1 MTNKWHSKDHILSNH
16 QNSKP
21 HNIKDR
27 FRGFLPIVIDVET
40 AGFNN
45 KTDALLEMAAS
56 ILRMDENG
64 ELYIFETHEFI
75 IRPFAGAN
83 LEKAALEFTG
93 INPFD
98 PERVDIPEA
107 EALGQLF
114 SKVRKELKSVDCK
127 RAILVGH
134 NASFDQGFLNAAI
147 ERCEIKRN
155 PFHPFSSFD
164 TASLAGLAFGQT
176 VLAKA
181 CEAAGI
187 SFSNAEAHSARYDTE
202 KTAELFCDIVN
213 RWKNLGGWH
222 NASIEDA
229 NDMSSFM

>member
-1 MTNKWHSKDHILSNH
+1 MSNH
-16 QNSKP
+16 QNSNS
-21 HNIKDR
+21 HDIKDR

-45 KTDALLEMAAS
+45 KTDALLEIAAS

-64 ELYIFETHEFI
+64 EIYIHETLEFLV
-75 IRPFAGAN
+75 RPFEGAN

-93 INPFD
+93 IDPFD
-98 PERVDIPEA
+98 PERIDMPES

-114 SKVRKELKSVDCK
+114 TKVRKELKSVDCK

-134 NASFDQGFLNAAI
+134 NAAFDHGFLNSAI

-187 SFSNAEAHSARYDTE
+187 SFNNAEAHSAKYDTE
-202 KTAELFCDIVN
+202 KTAELYCEIVN
-213 RWKNLGGWH
+213 RWKRLGGWQLV
-222 NASIEDA
+222 AEA
-229 NDMSSFM
+229 NNDIQDMSSFM